1 LTGYLRAVAISIQ
14 SVTKRYGST
23 VALNRLTVHFP
34 AGRLTGFLG
43 PNGAGK
49 TTTFRACLGLTRVQ
63 AGSIEVLGMKVGPAT
78 PGIVKRVGAV
88 VEEPGLHKTLN
99 ATDNMRTAAFVL
111 GRGMQEVP
119 ELLEFVDLSSVAH
132 RKVEGYSKGM
142 RQRLALAMAMLGDP
156 DVLLLDEPLDGL
168 DPAGQV
174 TLRAK
179 LRALVDERDK
189 TVVVSSHDMADVEQL
204 ADHVVV
210 IDRGRLVAEGSLAD
224 VVGSS
229 GRFAI
234 EVDDVEGAIAAL
246 AAFGPVLEDGK
257 LYAVAGDGSDL
268 ARALAMAGLY
278 PSALMPERA
287 TLEKVFLDLTGR
299 S

>member
-1 LTGYLRAVAISIQ
+1 MAIHLR

-23 VALNRLTVHFP
+23 LALDALTVSFP

-63 AGSIEVLGMKVGPAT
+63 TGTIEVLGMEVGPET
-78 PGIVKRVGAV
+78 SKIVKRAGAV

-99 ATDNMRTAAFVL
+99 AIDNMRVAAMVL
-111 GRGMQEVP
+111 GRGGGEIP
-119 ELLEFVDLSSVAH
+119 GLLEFVDLASVAD

-156 DVLLLDEPLDGL
+156 DILMLDEPLDGL

-174 TLRAK
+174 TLRSK
-179 LRALVDERDK
+179 LRALVDERGK
-189 TVVVSSHDMADVEQL
+189 TVVVSSHDMADIEQL

-210 IDRGRLVAEGSLAD
+210 IDRGRLVAEGKLAD
-224 VVGSS
+224 IVGSS

-234 EVDDVEGAIAAL
+234 QVADVDGALAAL
-246 AAFGPVLEDGK
+246 APFAPHVEGDLVYATAEDGSE
-257 LYAVAGDGSDL
+257 LS
-268 ARALAMAGLY
+268 RALALAGIY
-278 PSALMPERA
+278 PSTLVPERA
-287 TLEKVFLDLTGR
+287 TLEKVFLDLTGGGA
-299 S
+299 